1 MRIKT
6 LIIISAAVIL
16 TASLLG
22 ARTYA
27 DKSDSTQDKIVSGTD
42 KSDSIET
49 GPGDDNIHTGPG
61 NDRVISGAG
70 DDLVSTGPGNDKI
83 KDGPGDDYIIGGEG
97 NDTVVLGSGN
107 DFVNLG
113 PGDDTLV
120 INLKEDIGDLN
131 YADGGE
137 GNDTVIFVTDD
148 ADGIINN
155 EILQYYEK
163 EKVYGKKIVDMG
175 GLNVAAGLS
184 GFEQVGVAASY
195 SF

>member
-1 MRIKT
+1 MRNRTI
-6 LIIISAAVIL
+6 LIIAAVTII
-16 TASLLG
+16 TFSFAG
-22 ARTYA
+22 ARTYGE
-27 DKSDSTQDKIVSGTD
+27 KSAAVQDNIIRGT
-42 KSDSIET
+42 S
-49 GPGDDNIHTGPG
+49 GDDTITPDSGG
-61 NDRVISGAG
+61 NDLILAGAG
-70 DDLVSTGPGNDKI
+70 DDKI

-97 NDTVVLGSGN
+97 NDTVVLGAGN

-120 INLKEDIGDLN
+120 INMNEDIGNLN

-148 ADGIINN
+148 ADKIINN

-175 GLNVAAGLS
+175 QFNVAAGLS
-184 GFEQVGVAASY
+184 GFEQVGFAASY
-195 SF
+195 TF